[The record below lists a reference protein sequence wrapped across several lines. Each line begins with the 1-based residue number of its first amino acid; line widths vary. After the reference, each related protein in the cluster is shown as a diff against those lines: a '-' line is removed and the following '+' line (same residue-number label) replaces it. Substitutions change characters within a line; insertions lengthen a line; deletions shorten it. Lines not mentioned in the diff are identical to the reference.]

1 MAYATV
7 RPPRPRQAK
16 GRNGVRVTES
26 VRRASDATVAPLRRV
41 EAISSSYGAL
51 LPLLGVAIMVGVW
64 VYGGTAG
71 WASGMFVTPVEAV
84 QPIVESGG
92 VYWRAAQATMWSALR
107 GLVIGSTVA
116 FVAAVIAAG
125 VPALRRSITRLAAV
139 ANAAPWVA
147 VAPCLIILLGKS
159 QGPTA
164 VAAIAVFF
172 AVFVSTVVGLGAAPA
187 STHDVASVLG
197 ATRRQRVWS
206 IQLPAAWPSV
216 ADGLKLAAPAALA
229 GAVFGEWYGAPRGL
243 GVLLITAMQSA
254 RPSQLWAA
262 SLLSAAIGLLAYS
275 TLAGFR
281 SMLTNRFGSTIA
293 ESGLTAPR
301 PKSIKVVA
309 IEVVAVGALLA
320 AFVSI
325 WWLWIELADIPGIVV
340 PRPGAVFADIAET
353 PSLYLL
359 AAGST
364 LVTAAAALAIGAIVG
379 LTAALAASRAKILA
393 GMSVPVVVILAATP
407 LVALFPL
414 LARVFGYQPN
424 TVRLLAAVMV
434 FYPVF
439 VYTRSGLMAAQ
450 QSSLDVL
457 DSMGG
462 SNSRRFRLVVLPS
475 AVPHIAS
482 GLRIAAGSSVIAAV
496 VGETLIGRTGLGR
509 EFAYSFN
516 VLQLPRAFGAALV
529 IVVVSL
535 AVFAAAGRFEQA
547 IHRRWV

>member
-1 MAYATV
+1 MRA
-7 RPPRPRQAK
+7 
-16 GRNGVRVTES
+16 TES
-26 VRRASDATVAPLRRV
+26 VRRTSNTTVTPLTWV
-41 EAISSSYGAL
+41 ETISSSYGRL
-51 LPLLGVAIMVGVW
+51 LPLLGVAIIFAVW
-64 VYGGTAG
+64 IYGGMAG
-71 WASGMFVTPVEAV
+71 WASGMFVTPIDAV
-84 QPIVESGG
+84 RPIFESDG
-92 VYWRAAQATMWSALR
+92 VYWRAAQATTWSALR
-107 GLVIGSTVA
+107 GLVIGATVA
-116 FVAAVIAAG
+116 FVAALIAAG

-147 VAPCLIILLGKS
+147 VAPCFIIILGKA

-172 AVFVSTVVGLGAAPA
+172 VVFVSTVVGLGAAPA
-187 STHDVASVLG
+187 ATHDVASVLG
-197 ATRRQRVWS
+197 ATRQRRVWS
-206 IQLPAAWPSV
+206 VQLPAAWPSV

-262 SLLSAAIGLLAYS
+262 SLLSAGIGLLAYT

-281 SMLTNRFGSTIA
+281 SVLTARFGSTISEGVLA
-293 ESGLTAPR
+293 APR
-301 PKSIKVVA
+301 PKRIRVLAIELVA
-309 IEVVAVGALLA
+309 ILALLG

-325 WWLWIELADIPGIVV
+325 WWLWIELADIPGIVF

-353 PSLYLL
+353 PSLYLS
-359 AAGST
+359 AAGAT
-364 LVTAAAALAIGAIVG
+364 LVTASAALAIGAMVG
-379 LTAALAASRAKILA
+379 LTAALAASRAKLLA
-393 GMSVPVVVILAATP
+393 GMSVPVVVVLAATP

-414 LARVFGYQPN
+414 MARVFGYQPT

-439 VYTRSGLMAAQ
+439 VYARSGLMAA
-450 QSSLDVL
+450 SESALDVL
-457 DSMGG
+457 DSLGG
-462 SNSRRFRLVVLPS
+462 SNSRRFRFVVLPS

-509 EFAYSFN
+509 EFAYAFN
-516 VLQLPRAFGAALV
+516 VLQLPRAFGSALV

-547 IHRRWV
+547 VHRRWM